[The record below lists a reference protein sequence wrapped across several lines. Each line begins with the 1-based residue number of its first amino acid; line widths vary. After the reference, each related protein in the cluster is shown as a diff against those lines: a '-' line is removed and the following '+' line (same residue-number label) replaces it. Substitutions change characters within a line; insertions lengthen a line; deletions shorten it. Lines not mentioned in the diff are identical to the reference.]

1 MRRAALSLIITL
13 SLQLGL
19 GVLAA
24 FPAYAQ
30 CPGNPLA
37 NPSFEEGSYRGD
49 SVGTSIS
56 SWVANGWLP
65 WSLKGDA
72 MINREPEYKMIDRP
86 ILDDGDFRV
95 YSGNH
100 SFAFFTG
107 FATHTSG
114 FYQRVAVP
122 RGSRVTF
129 SIWAQIN
136 TGEKTIGSKSR
147 PLSDLD
153 TRGNYRVWAG
163 IDPYGDAPAGFGAPP
178 SERTVWSGPVM
189 DAETRREVNGVLTDA
204 WVQLSVSTIAQS
216 DAVTVFTRGAPE
228 FPVKI
233 NISFWDE
240 ACLIIQAPPTNTPRP
255 PTATPAVTDTP
266 TPTDTPLATDTPTL
280 TDTPAATATPASTKT
295 FTPTETPMPTDTSV
309 PPTATPVATDTAIP
323 PTDPPAA
330 TLTPVPAA
338 SLPMT
343 QKAGVLDATD
353 LALVGAGLVVT
364 LGVLALW
371 IRRQRGPQAPRDGDA

>member
-1 MRRAALSLIITL
+1 MRRIRLLLVVALGLQLSL
-13 SLQLGL
+13 S
-19 GVLAA
+19 VLLA
-24 FPAYAQ
+24 FPVHAQ

-37 NPSFEEGSYRGD
+37 NAGFEEGCYKGET
-49 SVGTSIS
+49 VGTSLS

-95 YSGNH
+95 YSGDH

-114 FYQRVAVP
+114 FYQRVPVP
-122 RGSRVTF
+122 RGSQVSF
-129 SIWAQIN
+129 SIWVQIN

-163 IDPYGDAPAGFGAPP
+163 IDPYGDTPVGYGAPP
-178 SERTVWSGPVM
+178 SERTVWSEPVI
-189 DAETRREVNGVLTDA
+189 DADTRREVDGVLTDA
-204 WVQLSVSTIAQS
+204 WVQLSVSTIAQV
-216 DAVTVFTRGAPE
+216 DAITVFTRGAPE
-228 FPVKI
+228 FPVKT

-266 TPTDTPLATDTPTL
+266 VPTDTPLATDTPTP
-280 TDTPAATATPASTKT
+280 TDTPSATDTPVATETS
-295 FTPTETPMPTDTSV
+295 TPTETSTRTDTPV
-309 PPTATPVATDTAIP
+309 PPTATALPTDTAVP
-323 PTDPPAA
+323 PTDAPSAAPTLVPTVQPPA
-330 TLTPVPAA
+330 PQEAA
-338 SLPMT
+338 M
-343 QKAGVLDATD
+343 LDATG
-353 LALVGAGLVVT
+353 LALVGAGMVVV

-371 IRRQRGPQAPRDGDA
+371 LRRQRAPQEPDDRDS